1 MRRRTPT
8 FYRFT
13 IAIILM
19 VVVAGTY
26 YFSFQRPILGEIK
39 QGLDLQGGTRLVLQA
54 FDAPDRPVTQDRLQ
68 ATVGII
74 RDRVDSLGLSEPN
87 IAPVIG
93 EKRIIVELAGVS
105 QDEARDIVSI
115 ANLEFRMPDPV
126 TESIIS
132 QVYSTGGG
140 PADVIEQ
147 LNQDDWYANHE
158 GKGGLV
164 ISGKDLI
171 KAEATF
177 SQRNN
182 EPIVALELSKE
193 GQDAFGEATTRA
205 LNRPILIVLDG
216 RVHSA
221 PFVSE
226 PGIREPIITF
236 PSVRSTAG
244 SDDSSGGLLNR
255 LIPGGEGAR
264 GDDNIKQAV
273 RLAAIL
279 NTGALPLELKI
290 VEVREVSASLGQDSI
305 QASKAA
311 GLIGIAA
318 VVLFMIVAYRL
329 SGLLANL
336 ALTVYVFLVLFTLWQ
351 LNAVITL
358 PGVAGL
364 VLSIGMAVDANVIIF
379 ERIKEEI
386 RNGRTLASA
395 VEAGFQRAFRTI
407 LDSNV
412 TTLIATGVLYRFGTG
427 PVRGFAVTLS
437 IGIIASMLTAVVVT
451 RYLLRASVGS
461 RLLPNA
467 RLFFGIGGE
476 AK

>member
-1 MRRRTPT
+1 M
-8 FYRFT
+8 
-13 IAIILM
+13 
-19 VVVAGTY
+19 
-26 YFSFQRPILGEIK
+26 
-39 QGLDLQGGTRLVLQA
+39 
-54 FDAPDRPVTQDRLQ
+54 
-68 ATVGII
+68 
-74 RDRVDSLGLSEPN
+74 
-87 IAPVIG
+87 
-93 EKRIIVELAGVS
+93 
-105 QDEARDIVSI
+105 
-115 ANLEFRMPDPV
+115 
-126 TESIIS
+126 
-132 QVYSTGGG
+132 
-140 PADVIEQ
+140 
-147 LNQDDWYANHE
+147 
-158 GKGGLV
+158 
-164 ISGKDLI
+164 
-171 KAEATF
+171 
-177 SQRNN
+177 
-182 EPIVALELSKE
+182 
-193 GQDAFGEATTRA
+193 
-205 LNRPILIVLDG
+205 
-216 RVHSA
+216 HSA

-255 LIPGGEGAR
+255 LIPGGESAR

-305 QASKAA
+305 QASKVA
-311 GLIGIAA
+311 GLIGITA
-318 VVLFMIVAYRL
+318 VILFMMVAYRL
-329 SGLLANL
+329 SGLLANI
-336 ALTVYVFLVLFTLWQ
+336 ALTIYVFLVLFTLWQ

-379 ERIKEEI
+379 ERVKEEI

-412 TTLIATGVLYRFGTG
+412 TTLIATAVLYRFGTG

-467 RLFFGIGGE
+467 RLFFGIGGD